1 MKQPETLTQLLT
13 ERKEEN
19 GTYVKTQSKQL
30 PISTSSLKL
39 QLSQQRQWLLQSFPT
54 VEYFFSIFSPQRQMF
69 ICQDPTY
76 CFFGPS
82 PTLTEVDIMYGPFTS
97 AKWLVPLIADA
108 SLSCGLK
115 EDASEDQ
122 LQLTAT
128 AILERYKWLK
138 AGELML
144 FFFNFK
150 AGFYERFY
158 SYFDPQAIIR
168 SMKLFLQERNLAI
181 DAYERDLSTYK
192 GVPQ

>member
-1 MKQPETLTQLLT
+1 MKQPATLTQLLT

-30 PISTSSLKL
+30 PISTSSQKL
-39 QLSQQRQWLLQSFPT
+39 QLSQQRQWLLQRFPT
-54 VEYFFSIFSPQRQMF
+54 VDYFFRIFSPQRQLL
-69 ICQDPTY
+69 ICQNPTY

-97 AKWLVPLIADA
+97 AKWLVSLVADA

-115 EDASEDQ
+115 EDVTENQ
-122 LQLTAT
+122 LQFTAM
-128 AILERYKWLK
+128 AIYCRFRWLK
-138 AGELML
+138 ASELML

-158 SYFDPQAIIR
+158 SYFDTQTIIR
-168 SMKLFLQERNLAI
+168 SVKTFIEERALTIAAHERNM
-181 DAYERDLSTYK
+181 
-192 GVPQ
+192 

>member
-19 GTYVKTQSKQL
+19 GTYIKTQSKQL
-30 PISTSSLKL
+30 PVST
-39 QLSQQRQWLLQSFPT
+39 SQQRQPVVTQQVLYFLQKYPT
-54 VEYFFSIFSPQRQMF
+54 IEAFYKVFNPQRIIF
-69 ICQDPTY
+69 VCQDPQY

-82 PTLTEVDIMYGPFTS
+82 PTLTQIDIMYGPLSS

-115 EDASEDQ
+115 EDVSESQ
-122 LQLTAT
+122 LQFTAV
-128 AILERYKWLK
+128 AISNRYRWLK

-158 SYFDPQAIIR
+158 SYFDTQTIIR
-168 SMKLFLQERNLAI
+168 SFKNFLEERVLAIAAHERNL
-181 DAYERDLSTYK
+181 
-192 GVPQ
+192 

>member
-1 MKQPETLTQLLT
+1 MNQTLSIAQVITKM
-13 ERKEEN
+13 KEEN
-19 GTYVKTQSKQL
+19 GTCLAPQSKPCQVLTSQRNLPVESRQVLAYLQKYPTIEDFFKVFNPKRQL
-30 PISTSSLKL
+30 
-39 QLSQQRQWLLQSFPT
+39 
-54 VEYFFSIFSPQRQMF
+54 Y
-69 ICQDPTY
+69 ICQYPTY
-76 CFFGPS
+76 CITGPS
-82 PTLTEVDIMYGPFTS
+82 PTLAQIDIMYGPFAS
-97 AKWLVPLIADA
+97 AKWLVPLIADV
-108 SLSCGLK
+108 SLCCGLK
-115 EDASEDQ
+115 EDASEEQ

-181 DAYERDLSTYK
+181 DAYEREKMT
-192 GVPQ
+192 